1 MRQKKLFP
9 LLIGVLLMF
18 AQFVLAASNDLFKS
32 DPFPISGTV
41 EFLPVDEAFRPNVIL
56 LPENK
61 LQVEW
66 VIANEYYLYKHR
78 FKFEATQGVELQQ
91 AEIPAGLKKNDEFF
105 GEVEVYYRLL
115 SVIIPFQGNQ
125 KEFELTVG
133 YQGCADA
140 GLCYPP
146 ETKSYRVDT
155 VSLDVEQLLKSKAGK
170 QKIRSEGKTSG
181 KRVPEIARN
190 NTTKE
195 GSLAAAIAD
204 ETLWMVMLLF
214 FMAGIGL
221 AFTPCVLPMVPILS
235 SIIVGQKQIPTR
247 FKAFS
252 LSMTYVLG
260 MAITYAG
267 LGTLVGYF
275 GAEFNIQAK
284 LQSPWI
290 LSTFALLFVILSLA
304 MFGFYELQLPERLRD
319 KLAAVSQGQQG
330 GEYVGVAIMG
340 ILSSL
345 VVSPCVSAPLA
356 GALIYISATGDAVI
370 GGLALLALGLGMGAP
385 LVVIGSSGGD
395 LLPRAGAWMNSVKA
409 VFGVMLLA
417 VAIWMLER
425 IVPASVT
432 LALWAVLAIVCGVYL
447 GALDSVSDSG
457 WPQLWKGMGVISIVY
472 GIILLIG
479 AASGANDPFDPLQNV
494 SGGAQAREETRV
506 SFRPVQDLNSLQ
518 QILAAENFD
527 SVKRPIM
534 FDFYA
539 DWCVSCKIME
549 RDVFN
554 DPEIKTLLA
563 NFQLLQIDITANNA
577 DHQTVLSHFN
587 LFGPPA
593 ILFFD
598 TEGKELPQFRI
609 QGELNRDEF
618 KLHISKVIEVTILND
633 IPRRFTALETAL

>member
-41 EFLPVDEAFRPNVIL
+41 EFLPVDEAFRPDVIL

>member
-41 EFLPVDEAFRPNVIL
+41 EFLPVDEAFRPDVIL

-563 NFQLLQIDITANNA
+563 NFQLLQIDITANNE

-618 KLHISKVIEVTILND
+618 KLHISKVIESTILND
-633 IPRRFTALETAL
+633 IPQRFTALETAL

>member
-18 AQFVLAASNDLFKS
+18 AQFALAASNDLFKS

-115 SVIIPFQGNQ
+115 SVIIPFQGKQ

-563 NFQLLQIDITANNA
+563 NFQLLQIDITANNE
-577 DHQTVLSHFN
+577 DHQTVLNHFN

-598 TEGKELPQFRI
+598 TDGKELPQFRI

>member
-115 SVIIPFQGNQ
+115 SVIIPFQGKQ

-494 SGGAQAREETRV
+494 SGGAQSREETRV
-506 SFRPVQDLNSLQ
+506 IFRPVQDLNSLQ

-563 NFQLLQIDITANNA
+563 NFQLLQIDITANNE

-618 KLHISKVIEVTILND
+618 NEHISKVIESTILND
-633 IPRRFTALETAL
+633 IPQRFTALETAL

>member
-18 AQFVLAASNDLFKS
+18 AQFALAASNDLFKS

-115 SVIIPFQGNQ
+115 SVIIPFQGKQ

-494 SGGAQAREETRV
+494 SGGAQSREETRV
-506 SFRPVQDLNSLQ
+506 IFRPVQDLNSLQ
-518 QILAAENFD
+518 QVLAAENFD

-563 NFQLLQIDITANNA
+563 NFQLLQIDVTANNE
-577 DHQTVLSHFN
+577 DHQTVLNHFN

-598 TEGKELPQFRI
+598 TDGKELPQFRI

-618 KLHISKVIEVTILND
+618 NEHISKVIESTILND
-633 IPRRFTALETAL
+633 IPQRFTALETAL

>member
-1 MRQKKLFP
+1 MRQMKLLP
-9 LLIGVLLMF
+9 LLVGVLLVF
-18 AQFVLAASNDLFKS
+18 AQFVLAASKDPFKPK
-32 DPFPISGTV
+32 PFPISGTAGAV
-41 EFLPVDEAFRPNVIL
+41 EFLHVDEAFRPNVIL
-56 LPENK
+56 LPENR

-66 VIANEYYLYKHR
+66 VIADGYYLYKHR
-78 FKFEATQGVELQQ
+78 FRFEATEGVKLGS
-91 AEIPAGLKKNDEFF
+91 AEIPAGLKKEDEFF
-105 GEVEVYYRLL
+105 GDVEVYYKLL
-115 SVIIPFQGNQ
+115 SIMVPFQGGQ
-125 KEFELTVG
+125 REFELTVG

-146 ETKSYRVDT
+146 ESKSYRVDS

-170 QKIRSEGKTSG
+170 QKITSAG
-181 KRVPEIARN
+181 NPPGRRMLEIARN
-190 NTTKE
+190 ATTKE
-195 GSLAAAIAD
+195 GSLAAAVAD
-204 ETLWMVMLLF
+204 ETLWMMMLLF

-235 SIIVGQKQIPTR
+235 SIIVGRKQIPTR
-247 FKAFS
+247 IKAFS

-260 MAITYAG
+260 MAITYAV

-275 GAEFNIQAK
+275 GAELNIQAK

-319 KLAAVSQGQQG
+319 KLAGMSQAQQG
-330 GEYVGVAIMG
+330 GEYLGVAIMG
-340 ILSSL
+340 VLSSL
-345 VVSPCVSAPLA
+345 VVSPCISAPLA

-417 VAIWMLER
+417 VAIWMVER

-447 GALDSVSDSG
+447 GALDSVSKSG
-457 WPQLWKGMGVISIVY
+457 WPQLWKGVGVLSTVY

-479 AASGANDPFDPLQNV
+479 AASGASDPLNPLQNV
-494 SGGAQAREETRV
+494 MGGAEARQETRI
-506 SFRPVQDLNSLQ
+506 SFRPVQDLKSLQ
-518 QILAAENFD
+518 QILETEAFD
-527 SVKRPIM
+527 AVKRPTM
-534 FDFYA
+534 LDFYA

-549 RDVFN
+549 RDLFN
-554 DPEIKTLLA
+554 DPEIGTLLG
-563 NFQLLQIDITANNA
+563 NFQLLQIDVTANNE
-577 DHQTVLSHFN
+577 DHQLVLNHFN

-598 TEGKELPQFRI
+598 KNGKELQRYRI
-609 QGELNRDEF
+609 QGELSRDEF
-618 KLHISKVIEVTILND
+618 DMHISELIK
-633 IPRRFTALETAL
+633 ALESG

>member
-41 EFLPVDEAFRPNVIL
+41 EFLPVDEAFRPDVIL

-618 KLHISKVIEVTILND
+618 NEHISKVIESTILND
-633 IPRRFTALETAL
+633 IPQRFTALETAL